1 MKLQLLPSTF
11 DANGAA
17 SPRQHLTCFVID
29 DTVAIDA
36 GSLAMAASRNQQR
49 GIRDI
54 VLTHAHLDH
63 IAGLPLF
70 LDDLFSELTE
80 PVTVHAAPSVIDILE
95 RSVFNWDVY
104 PRFSELSNANGPV
117 LRYEPFTPSEEFKVK
132 HLTFR
137 ALAVNHKVPSF
148 GYVISDGGA
157 TIVLS
162 GDTAEMDGFWRVVNE
177 TADVSA
183 IFLECAFPN
192 ELADLAQISHHLTPN
207 RLRTELLKCEIPDCP
222 VFVVNLKPMY
232 RETIITQL
240 RDLGV
245 ASLNVLEVG
254 KIYDFG
260 NRRR

>member
-11 DANGAA
+11 EADGAA

-36 GSLAMAASRNQQR
+36 GSLAMAASREQQV

-70 LDDLFSELTE
+70 LDDLFSALTE
-80 PVTVHAAPSVIDILE
+80 PVTVHAAPSVISVLE
-95 RSVFNWDVY
+95 QSVFNWDVY
-104 PRFSELSNANGPV
+104 PRFSELSNASGPV
-117 LRYEPFTPSEEFKVK
+117 LRYKPFTNGEEFKVK

-137 ALAVNHKVPSF
+137 PLAVNHKVPSF
-148 GYVISDGGA
+148 GYLISDGSG

-162 GDTAEMDGFWRVVNE
+162 GDTAEMDGFWNVVNE

-183 IFLECAFPN
+183 ILLECAFPN
-192 ELADLAQISHHLTPN
+192 ELEDLAQISHHLTPQ
-207 RLRTELLKCEIPDCP
+207 RLRTELSKCEIPDCP
-222 VFVVNLKPMY
+222 VFVINLKPMY
-232 RETIITQL
+232 RETIVAQL
-240 RDLGV
+240 NDL
-245 ASLNVLEVG
+245 SLANLKVLEVG
-254 KIYDFG
+254 KIYEW
-260 NRRR
+260 